1 MSTQQPLTPATTH
14 FNVMELLVAE
24 EVDRQ
29 LQDIPP
35 RLARY
40 LKRSEIETF
49 ALNRLPALYAA
60 SEQGVHYQQ
69 VKAQQQLGAQIT
81 QAVRQA
87 LAAVQGDPLRASQPL
102 QIKLPNPQADAAL
115 ELLQQWMQSPDLT
128 WDRALVALSKLQ
140 QRQAQ
145 ARKSPGKV
153 AAEGVAPTAPRPSTV
168 YSRCASELNS
178 TALRPGV
185 YGCRT
190 AWVPKQRR
198 SQPWQENT
206 SSAQG

>member
-1 MSTQQPLTPATTH
+1 MSIQQPLTPATTH

-29 LQDIPP
+29 LQDVPP

-60 SEQGVHYQQ
+60 SERGVQYQQ
-69 VKAQQQLGAQIT
+69 AKAQEQLRNQIT
-81 QAVRQA
+81 QVVRQA
-87 LAAVQGDPLRASQPL
+87 IVAVQGDPLRASQPL
-102 QIKLPNPQADAAL
+102 QMTVPHPQADAAL
-115 ELLQQWMQSPDLT
+115 KLLQQWMQSPDLT
-128 WDRALVALSKLQ
+128 WDRALVALTKLQ
-140 QRQAQ
+140 QRKAQ
-145 ARKSPGKV
+145 SQTSSGSV
-153 AAEGVAPTAPRPSTV
+153 AAAANAPTAPRPSTV
-168 YSRCASELNS
+168 YAKKSSELNS

-190 AWVPKQRR
+190 TWVPKSQR
-198 SQPWQENT
+198 SQSWNQET
-206 SSAQG
+206 SASQA

>member
-1 MSTQQPLTPATTH
+1 MSTQQSLTPATTY
-14 FNVMELLVAE
+14 FNVMELLVAD

-29 LQDIPP
+29 LQAIPP

-60 SEQGVHYQQ
+60 SEQGVHHQQ
-69 VKAQQQLGAQIT
+69 AKAQQQLGSQIT

-87 LAAVQGDPLRASQPL
+87 LAAVQGDPLRASQPI
-102 QIKLPNPQADAAL
+102 QIKAPHPQADAAL
-115 ELLQQWMQSPDLT
+115 ELLQQWLKSPDLT
-128 WDRALVALSKLQ
+128 WDKALVVLSKMQ

-145 ARKSPGKV
+145 ASQSPGEL
-153 AAEGVAPTAPRPSTV
+153 AAANTPTAPRSSTV
-168 YSRCASELNS
+168 YSRKASELNS

-190 AWVPKQRR
+190 TWVPKQRR
-198 SQPWQENT
+198 SQPWQQNAP
-206 SSAQG
+206 SSPG